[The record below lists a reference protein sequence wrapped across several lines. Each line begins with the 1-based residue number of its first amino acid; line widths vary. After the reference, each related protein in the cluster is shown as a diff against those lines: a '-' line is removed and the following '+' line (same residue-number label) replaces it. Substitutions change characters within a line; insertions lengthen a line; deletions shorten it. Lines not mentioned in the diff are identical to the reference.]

1 MVALLEREGTVEN
14 WNDDRLDE
22 LSRRID
28 KGFAE
33 AATKVELTAVKD
45 EMILRFGEVDR
56 RLDEVTIGVRSL
68 GERFDRLQNTL
79 MIGVF
84 GLIAAIA
91 GTAIFG

>member
-1 MVALLEREGTVEN
+1 MEALLEKEGQMEN
-14 WNDDRLDE
+14 WNDDRMDE
-22 LSRRID
+22 LSRRMD

-56 RLDEVTIGVRSL
+56 RLAEVTVGVRSL

-79 MIGVF
+79 MVGVF

>member
-1 MVALLEREGTVEN
+1 MEREEGQVEN

-22 LSRRID
+22 MSRRMD
-28 KGFAE
+28 RGFAE

-56 RLDEVTIGVRSL
+56 RLDEVTVGVRSL

-79 MIGVF
+79 MLGVF

-91 GTAIFG
+91 GTAIFS